1 MTGWLAALSLAAAIA
16 FSGRRKAG
24 ARLAAWRDGAVRSGS
39 SPELPGAVAGVQGG
53 GSAAPGAASWLAAA
67 VVGSALVALRVPLL
81 AIGLLVVAG
90 VVVLRVR
97 RGWRAARARDQ
108 CSAATVEVTFALA
121 GELRAGRTP
130 AQALAAVAAVAGPL
144 RPALE
149 AAHAAVAVGADAA
162 DELARAALL
171 PGAERLR
178 YVAAAW
184 AVAESAGGRV
194 AVVLERLSEAM
205 DCDEELR
212 QELDAAMAGPRATMV
227 LLAGLPLLGLALG
240 QAVGA
245 HPLGLLLHD
254 PLGWGLLA
262 AAAVLDGLG
271 VLATRAI
278 ARTALR
284 P

>member
-1 MTGWLAALSLAAAIA
+1 MTTWLAALSLAVAVAS
-16 FSGRRKAG
+16 SGRRRPA
-24 ARLAAWRDGAVRSGS
+24 ARLVAWRDRPVRGECGGHAV
-39 SPELPGAVAGVQGG
+39 V
-53 GSAAPGAASWLAAA
+53 APGAAMWLAAA
-67 VVGSALVALRVPLL
+67 LIGTAVVALRVPL
-81 AIGLLVVAG
+81 APVVALS
-90 VVVLRVR
+90 VAAVIVQRVR
-97 RGWRAARARDQ
+97 RGAQAARSREQ
-108 CSAATVEVTFALA
+108 CSAATVEITFALA

-130 AQALAAVAAVAGPL
+130 AQALAAVAGVAGPL

-149 AAHAAVAVGADAA
+149 AAYLAVAVGAEPA

-205 DCDEELR
+205 DCDDELR

-240 QAVGA
+240 QSVGA
-245 HPLGLLLHD
+245 HPLGFLIHR
-254 PLGWGLLA
+254 PLGWGLLSA
-262 AAAVLDGLG
+262 AALLDGLG
-271 VLATRAI
+271 VVATRAI

>member
-1 MTGWLAALSLAAAIA
+1 VSGWLAALSLAAAIA
-16 FSGRRKAG
+16 LCGRRRPA
-24 ARLAAWRDGAVRSGS
+24 ARLVARHDGTTPDFAAPNAALWLIAAV
-39 SPELPGAVAGVQGG
+39 L
-53 GSAAPGAASWLAAA
+53 GSA
-67 VVGSALVALRVPLL
+67 VVALRVPILP
-81 AIGLLVVAG
+81 
-90 VVVLRVR
+90 VVVLSAGAVVATRVR
-97 RGWRAARARDQ
+97 RNLQAANARDR
-108 CSAATVEVTFALA
+108 CAAATVEITFALA

-149 AAHAAVAVGADAA
+149 AAGAAVSVGADPA
-162 DELARAALL
+162 DELARAAAE

-205 DCDEELR
+205 DCDDEVR
-212 QELDAAMAGPRATMV
+212 QELDAAMAGPRATIA

-245 HPLGLLLHD
+245 RPLGLLVHR
-254 PLGWGLLA
+254 PLGWALLSA
-262 AAAVLDGLG
+262 ATILDGLG
-271 VLATRAI
+271 VIATRTI
-278 ARTALR
+278 ARRALR

>member
-1 MTGWLAALSLAAAIA
+1 MSGWCTALSLAAAIA
-16 FSGRRKAG
+16 LSGRRRPA
-24 ARLAAWRDGAVRSGS
+24 ARLVARRDALVMSDSGASSAARWLIAAVF
-39 SPELPGAVAGVQGG
+39 
-53 GSAAPGAASWLAAA
+53 GSA
-67 VVGSALVALRVPLL
+67 VVALRVPVLPVAGL
-81 AIGLLVVAG
+81 AIAS
-90 VVVLRVR
+90 VVVSRVR
-97 RGWRAARARDQ
+97 RNLRAASARDQ
-108 CSAATVEVTFALA
+108 CAAATVEITFALA

-130 AQALAAVAAVAGPL
+130 AQALAAVAGVAGPL

-149 AAHAAVAVGADAA
+149 AAGAAVAVGADPAR
-162 DELARAALL
+162 ELARAAVLA
-171 PGAERLR
+171 GAERLH

-205 DCDEELR
+205 DCDDELR

-245 HPLGLLLHD
+245 HPLGLLVHR
-254 PLGWGLLA
+254 PLGWGLLSA
-262 AAAVLDGLG
+262 ATILDGLG

-278 ARTALR
+278 ARSALR